1 MTLSGSSKDDP
12 GNHGPAQR
20 RGSTG
25 KTIRPRWLRRRT
37 SSPWSECSS
46 RNSYGAS
53 GVLVTEFRKK
63 IFFFCSWTTPP
74 CLTRR
79 PDSISLRDRNA
90 GQVVTTP
97 KSRRCNRLGS
107 RADNL
112 AAMHH
117 EIQFSAARVG
127 FSFAICF
134 TVACNSSAVKEGNEQ
149 MRLLQAKA
157 AGSPRSGYS
166 TSGLGNLPSRRSSHS
181 RRL

>member
-12 GNHGPAQR
+12 GNHGPARR

-25 KTIRPRWLRRRT
+25 KQADRGGCAGGRRPRGLSAHPETATGHRAIWLQ
-37 SSPWSECSS
+37 SFE
-46 RNSYGAS
+46 
-53 GVLVTEFRKK
+53 RK
-63 IFFFCSWTTPP
+63 FSFCSWTTRP

-90 GQVVTTP
+90 GQVVTAP
-97 KSRRCNRLGS
+97 KSRRCNRLGR
-107 RADNL
+107 RADSL